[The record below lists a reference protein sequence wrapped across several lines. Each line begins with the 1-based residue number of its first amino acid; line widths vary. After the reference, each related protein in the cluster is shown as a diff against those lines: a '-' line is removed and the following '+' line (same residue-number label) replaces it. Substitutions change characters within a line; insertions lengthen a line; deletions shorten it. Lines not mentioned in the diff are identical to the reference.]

1 MGVCRNL
8 GQKDMELEILT
19 SQDQLKMQ
27 GDFSCF
33 LDYKV
38 TAQKEKPNIKN

>member
-1 MGVCRNL
+1 
-8 GQKDMELEILT
+8 MELEILT

-38 TAQKEKPNIKN
+38 TAQKEKPNIKNWSHNLSFDSM